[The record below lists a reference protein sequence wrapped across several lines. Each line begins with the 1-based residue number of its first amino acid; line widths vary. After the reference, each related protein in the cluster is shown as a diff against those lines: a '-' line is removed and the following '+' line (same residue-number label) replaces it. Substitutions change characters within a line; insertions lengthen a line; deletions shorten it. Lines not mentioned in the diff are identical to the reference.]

1 MEVPVLAG
9 NYNFTIDQ
17 GAHFERVVAIT
28 NSDDELFDLTGYTAR
43 MQIRTEIDS
52 PDVVISLTTQNGRIT
67 LGGEAGT
74 ITLVILAADTANI
87 TSDGV
92 YDIEIIDGQ
101 NRVFRVLKGKIRLEP
116 EVTR

>member
-1 MEVPVLAG
+1 MLAG

-17 GAHFERVVAIT
+17 GAHFERVVTIT
-28 NSDDELFDLTGYTAR
+28 NSDNSIYDLTDFTAR

-52 PDVVISLTTQNGRIT
+52 STVVRSLTTENGGIT
-67 LGGEAGT
+67 LGGVAGT
-74 ITLVILAADTANI
+74 ITLVILAANTALM

-92 YDIEIIDGQ
+92 YDIEIIDAQG
-101 NRVFRVLKGKIRLEP
+101 RVFRILKGKIKLEL